1 MIKQAEISINLDSI
15 SDGLCLIITER
26 RAATLYDGG
35 ESATENNEA
44 RYQLIEGCYY
54 DYELS
59 DSRYVL
65 ADPYSSIVLPH
76 KRKPHLGT
84 IAPNIYV
91 GTLEIPLKDTETGE
105 TVENIQLE
113 VQSLKSGYRQDYRDM
128 LELITEKCTDLLLQA
143 NAPVSHSFD
152 IDYTKNTQTL
162 YQRFAFVKS
171 VIATDEFAEAVHRIV
186 TMPVTQ
192 WAETAESRDIRN
204 ARRFSNTNI
213 REILKSGN
221 RTKLPQGHFLNNYG
235 IETLPERIT
244 TIRKIDSV
252 DTPENRFI
260 KHALETF
267 LKFCTEIHQAALKND
282 LKKLENEAEMLVRVL
297 ENKLQHTIFNE
308 ISRPV
313 TLKLNSPVLQRKEGY
328 REVLRVWLM
337 FDLAAKLIW
346 KGGEDVYGAGKK
358 DIATLYEYWL
368 FFKLLDLFQEIFDI
382 EPKDISNLIKPT
394 KDGLSLQIKQGKF
407 TVLKGIYNEGS
418 RKLNIRFNYNRSFS
432 GKKEYPHSGSWTTTL
447 RPDYTLSFWPNGISE
462 PEAEKQE
469 LIVHIHFDAKYKV
482 ANLWDYL
489 EDTSEEELDKEKTD
503 NKKGIYKNADLLKM
517 HAYKDA
523 IRRTGGAYV
532 LYPGENSIERKGFH
546 EIIPGLGAFPVR
558 PSKTDTGIGDLQKF
572 ILEIIDHF
580 INRASQR
587 EKIAFKSYD
596 TYKNPP
602 NPENEIREAMPEAFN
617 DNRGLIPDETFI
629 LVGFYNSPEQYDWIK
644 KNKLYNFRMGSGRGS
659 LILDRETVSSKY
671 LLLHTHKD
679 NVSGDLWRII
689 SKGPKVWS
697 NETISKKGYLSPS
710 QDYYLIIELEKVD
723 DPEFEGVKW
732 DFKKLSNYESK
743 RSSSIPFTTSLTEL
757 MKKKVVKI

>member
-1 MIKQAEISINLDSI
+1 MVQQAEIAINLDSVC
-15 SDGLCLIITER
+15 DDLCLIITER
-26 RAATLYDGG
+26 RAKTLFDATD
-35 ESATENNEA
+35 SAIENNEA

-65 ADPYSSIVLPH
+65 ADPFGSIVLPH

-105 TVENIQLE
+105 TVKNIQLE
-113 VQSLKSGYRQDYRDM
+113 VQSLKSGYREDYRDM

-186 TMPVTQ
+186 TMPVTK
-192 WAETAESRDIRN
+192 WAETSESKDIRN

-221 RTKLPQGHFLNNYG
+221 RTKLPKGHFLNNYG

-267 LKFCTEIHQAALKND
+267 LKFCTEIQQAAIKSKH
-282 LKKLENEAEMLVRVL
+282 KKLENEAEMLVRVL

-308 ISRPV
+308 ISRPT

-368 FFKLLDLFQEIFDI
+368 FFKLLDLFQEIFNI
-382 EPKDISNLIKPT
+382 EVKDISDLIKPT
-394 KDGLSLQIKQGKF
+394 SDGLSLQIKQGKSTPISGVF
-407 TVLKGIYNEGS
+407 DSGN

-432 GKKEYPHSGSWTTTL
+432 GKKEYPDSGSWTTTL
-447 RPDYTLSFWPNGISE
+447 RPDYTLSFWPKGISE
-462 PEAEKQE
+462 TEAEEQE

-482 ANLWDYL
+482 DNLWDYL
-489 EDTSEEELDKEKTD
+489 DDSSEKELDEEKIQ
-503 NKKGIYKNADLLKM
+503 NKNGKYKNADLLKM
-517 HAYKDA
+517 HTYKDA

-558 PSKTDTGIGDLQKF
+558 PSKTDTGIGDLKKF

-602 NPENEIREAMPEAFN
+602 NQEDEVREALPEAIN
-617 DNRGLIPDETFI
+617 DNRGLIPDETFVLI
-629 LVGFYNSPEQYDWIK
+629 GFYNTPEQYDWIK

-659 LILDRETVSSKY
+659 LIFDKETVSSKY

-679 NVSGDLWRII
+679 DLSGNLWRIV
-689 SKGPKVWS
+689 SKGPKVWAK
-697 NETISKKGYLSPS
+697 ETMSKKEYPSPS
-710 QDYYLIIELEKVD
+710 QDYYLIFELEKVE
-723 DPEFEGVKW
+723 DPEFESVKW
-732 DFKKLSNYESK
+732 DFKKLLNYESK
-743 RSSSIPFTTSLTEL
+743 RSSSFPFTASLTEL
-757 MKKKVVKI
+757 MKMKVVKS